1 MPTMSGNW
9 SYNSY
14 LVQPTKAQSDAVTVP
29 PPSIPTSVDAVKWAK
44 GSFNID
50 QNSQSKGHLIFVPGF
65 ELVVNFSL
73 ESNDGQTIFRAK
85 GVGESGPQLKGV
97 VYELL
102 GWVKLD
108 GAENVV
114 EVSGGILAVK
124 GADAD
129 ANGGLGG
136 QAPGAVGF
144 FKLSH

>member
-1 MPTMSGNW
+1 M
-9 SYNSY
+9 
-14 LVQPTKAQSDAVTVP
+14 
-29 PPSIPTSVDAVKWAK
+29 
-44 GSFNID
+44 
-50 QNSQSKGHLIFVPGF
+50 PGF

>member
-9 SYNSY
+9 NHNSY
-14 LVQPTKAQSDAVTVP
+14 LVEPTAQQFNAAP
-29 PPSIPTSVDAVKWAK
+29 APSPRVSVDTFKWAK
-44 GSFNID
+44 GSFEIES
-50 QNSQSKGHLIFVPGF
+50 NSPAKGRLVFATSVELIVD
-65 ELVVNFSL
+65 FSL

-85 GVGESGPQLKGV
+85 GVGESGPLKGV

-102 GWVKLD
+102 GWAKLD

-129 ANGGLGG
+129 AKVGLSG

-144 FKLSH
+144 FKLSY

>member
-9 SYNSY
+9 NHNSY
-14 LVQPTKAQSDAVTVP
+14 LVEPTAQQFNAAP
-29 PPSIPTSVDAVKWAK
+29 APSPRVSVDTFKWAK
-44 GSFNID
+44 GSFEID
-50 QNSQSKGHLIFVPGF
+50 SNSPAKGRLVFATSVELIVD
-65 ELVVNFSL
+65 FSL

-85 GVGESGPQLKGV
+85 GVGESGPLKGV

-102 GWVKLD
+102 GWAKLD
-108 GAENVV
+108 GAEKVV

-129 ANGGLGG
+129 ANVGLGG

-144 FKLSH
+144 FKLSY